1 MSVQTDWF
9 DEAFF
14 ESPGGDSLDG
24 GTTNLGNLWHAIS
37 PRWGHSMHTMCP
49 YHGMFPPRLAHYF
62 IQRFSVP
69 DDLVVD
75 PFSGRGTTTLQARV
89 EGRRTISNDLSPL
102 AYVLSGA
109 KADPP
114 SWTSLMTFVS
124 ELERRFRARAQ
135 REPDVSA
142 DIRMLFHKSTLR
154 QILFLREQLLSRPM
168 TNWTPEYLILAGAL
182 AGILHGAH
190 RSDGSSMYLSIS
202 MPNTFSMPP
211 TYVKK
216 YIRENGLVKIDQNV
230 FECLRDKLARIY
242 LDSTD
247 GPIGRTFKKDA
258 SKILGDHVTKSN
270 SVNLVL
276 TSPPYLRVVNYGT
289 SNWIRLWLLGI
300 DNVSRHGGAGRQSLD
315 SELDHRH
322 TYESYSAFM
331 LRTLQGVRRV
341 LRKDG
346 VAVFV
351 IGDVATPGKT
361 TISLAHRI
369 WSDIGAETGLRLL
382 EMIEDS
388 LPSQNKVS
396 RIWGETKGQATD
408 RECVLVLARRDGLPR
423 TDSPDIDWDEP
434 YEDGGPDDAHARL
447 RQRRVGGQGPRRD
460 SRTLSFDRIPV

>member
-1 MSVQTDWF
+1 MTMQATWL

-14 ESPGGDSLDG
+14 EVPERDSLDG
-24 GTTNLGNLWHAIS
+24 GTTNLGNLWHSMS

-62 IQRFSVP
+62 IQRFSRP
-69 DDLVVD
+69 GDLVLD

-102 AYVLSGA
+102 AYVLSAA

-114 SWTSLMTFVS
+114 PWTAVMAFVS
-124 ELERRFRARAQ
+124 DLERQFNRRAQ
-135 REPDVSA
+135 RDLDVSP

-154 QILFLREQLLSRPM
+154 QIVFLRQHLLSRPM
-168 TNWTPEYLILAGAL
+168 ASWSKEQLMVAGAM

-202 MPNTFSMPP
+202 MPNTFSMAP

-216 YIRENGLVKIDQNV
+216 YIRENRLVKIDQDV

-242 LDSTD
+242 MDATD
-247 GPIGRTFKKDA
+247 GPTGRTFKQDA
-258 SKILGDHVTKSN
+258 STVLGDPAIKPN
-270 SVNLVL
+270 SANLVL
-276 TSPPYLRVVNYGT
+276 TSPPYLKVVNYGT
-289 SNWIRLWLLGI
+289 SNWIRLWFLGI
-300 DNVSRHGGAGRQSLD
+300 DHVSRHGGAGRQSLD

-322 TYESYSAFM
+322 TYASYSEFM
-331 LRTLQGVRRV
+331 FRTLQGVRRV

-361 TISLAHRI
+361 TIPLALRI
-369 WSDIGAETGLRLL
+369 WSDVGAETGMRLL

-408 RECVLVLARRDGLPR
+408 RECVLVLARNDGRPR
-423 TDSPDIDWDEP
+423 TDLAEIDWDEP
-434 YEDGGPDDAHARL
+434 YEDGGPDEAHARAR
-447 RQRRVGGQGPRRD
+447 RQRLA
-460 SRTLSFDRIPV
+460 S